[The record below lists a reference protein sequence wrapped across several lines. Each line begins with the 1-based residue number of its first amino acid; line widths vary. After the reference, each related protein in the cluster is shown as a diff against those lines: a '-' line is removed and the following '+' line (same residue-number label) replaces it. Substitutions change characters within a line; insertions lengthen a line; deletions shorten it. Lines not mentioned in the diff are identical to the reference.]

1 MAARRR
7 AHGLTTGANMQ
18 TAPTADIV
26 DVELTGSEAA
36 AAVPAAAEVPA
47 VVPQRTAI
55 VSTTP
60 ADLLRIAI
68 EKDADL
74 DKLERLMELQDRH
87 EAKLAKRSFDAAFA
101 AFKAEAVVIVKG
113 KDVKD
118 GPLKGKKYAELHDV
132 VNAVTPALSKHGLSS
147 AWRLTRD
154 EKDWM
159 EVTCYLRHVDGHEES
174 VSMGGP
180 PDMGG
185 AKNAIQARA
194 STKTYLERYTLKAI
208 TGLSEQDDDDDGAG
222 GASRVDNHS
231 ARGADRTAEPNHQGG
246 TRRAAASQ
254 QRGNS
259 EPPAFYDQKK
269 FDANKD
275 QWRETVKSG
284 RKTPSALIAFIES
297 RGAPLTEDQKLT
309 IDSWSHEND

>member
-1 MAARRR
+1 
-7 AHGLTTGANMQ
+7 MQ
-18 TAPTADIV
+18 TATMADVV
-26 DVELTGSEAA
+26 DVELTGTEAA
-36 AAVPAAAEVPA
+36 AAPPASADVPA

-87 EAKLAKRSFDAAFA
+87 EAKLAKRAFDAAFA
-101 AFKAEAVVIVKG
+101 AFKAEAVKIIKG
-113 KDVKD
+113 RKVTD
-118 GPLKGKKYAELHDV
+118 GPLKNKRYAELHDV

-180 PDMGG
+180 PDSGG

-208 TGLSEQDDDDDGAG
+208 TGLSEEDDDDDGAG
-222 GASRVDNHS
+222 GQQ
-231 ARGADRTAEPNHQGG
+231 PGG
-246 TRRAAASQ
+246 TQGDRGDAAGRSGESSSRRAPPARQ
-254 QRGNS
+254 QQTDA
-259 EPPAFYDQKK
+259 EPPAFYPQTK

-284 RKTPSALIAFIES
+284 RKTPGALIAFIES
-297 RGAPLTEDQKLT
+297 RGAPLTESQILT
-309 IDSWSHEND
+309 IDSWANET